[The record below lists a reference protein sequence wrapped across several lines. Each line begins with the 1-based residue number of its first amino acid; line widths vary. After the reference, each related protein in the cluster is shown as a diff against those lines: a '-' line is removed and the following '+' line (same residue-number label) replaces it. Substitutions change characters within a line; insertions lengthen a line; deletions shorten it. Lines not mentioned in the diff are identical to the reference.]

1 MIIEKENNLIIRNN
15 IINII
20 YNRYYN
26 KFMRFK
32 SVDLINE
39 FKEENIKNDDD
50 NNNII
55 MMCIIII

>member
-1 MIIEKENNLIIRNN
+1 MIIEKENYLIIRNN

>member
-39 FKEENIKNDDD
+39 FKEENIKNDNN